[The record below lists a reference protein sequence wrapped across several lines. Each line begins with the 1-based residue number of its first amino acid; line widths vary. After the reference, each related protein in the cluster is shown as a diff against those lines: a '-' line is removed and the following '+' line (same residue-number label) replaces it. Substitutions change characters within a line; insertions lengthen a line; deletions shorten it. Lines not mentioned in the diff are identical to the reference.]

1 MSYAPIGQAEF
12 DRLQRETFEYF
23 VKEANPR
30 NGLIADKTQP
40 GAPASIAA
48 VGLAL
53 SLYPIGVARKFMDR
67 ADAVQ
72 RTLTTL
78 RFFSNS
84 VQGIEADATGYK
96 GFYYHFLDMRS
107 GRRVWECELS
117 TVDTAFL
124 LAGALTAAAYFLE
137 DADDE
142 QEIRAL
148 ADKLYRRTDW
158 QWAQNGGLTVCQGW
172 KPESHFLPYR
182 WQGYD
187 EAMFLF
193 LLGLGSPTFPL
204 PTESYVAWTSTSN
217 GETLRLQSVVCW
229 TPIHPPDIASLVRS
243 TRNTRRVHARQRR

>member
-1 MSYAPIGQAEF
+1 MIAPIGPAEF
-12 DRLQRETFEYF
+12 ERLQRETFEYF

-124 LAGALTAAAYFLE
+124 LAGDVDRGGVFPRRHGRRARDPRARRQALPAH
-137 DADDE
+137 
-142 QEIRAL
+142 RL
-148 ADKLYRRTDW
+148 AMGAKRRTD
-158 QWAQNGGLTVCQGW
+158 GL
-172 KPESHFLPYR
+172 PRL
-182 WQGYD
+182 
-187 EAMFLF
+187 EARE
-193 LLGLGSPTFPL
+193 PFPAL
-204 PTESYVAWTSTSN
+204 SLA
-217 GETLRLQSVVCW
+217 RL
-229 TPIHPPDIASLVRS
+229 
-243 TRNTRRVHARQRR
+243 